1 MGVMENKTT
10 FLVKFKDCHLINVY
24 ANWIDNFQVIYCTI
38 FAISELK
45 IRLEQIINWK
55 INPVW
60 NFYAGLTPDKYAL
73 IFIFNSESL
82 IIMDLQL
89 TIVISNIWKIFQMQC
104 QYYYYIYH
112 KVICYNKI
120 FGPKKDSQIF
130 FVLYPEWEISTRA
143 GHYVQFYSK

>member
-112 KVICYNKI
+112 KVICCSKI
-120 FGPKKDSQIF
+120 LDQKKDSQFI
-130 FVLYPEWEISTRA
+130 LY
-143 GHYVQFYSK
+143 FNLN